1 MNEYLLAMV
10 SMTSFAFATS
20 ASPGPVNIVAAMSG
34 AEFGVKR
41 SCGYVLG
48 ATIGFVSILLG
59 IGIGFGSAFVS
70 NRTMSSALA
79 IAGAL
84 YMLYLSYK
92 LATAKPDPA
101 EKSAAPPPRFIN
113 GAIAQWLNPKA
124 WIVSISTISIYVAN
138 STNYSLYLSSFGAI
152 FFVICFVSI
161 LGWVIMGCKAS
172 TMLNGNYGVFNKIM
186 AGLLALSVVYFIVE
200 FVVLGR
206 S

>member
-1 MNEYLLAMV
+1 
-10 SMTSFAFATS
+10 MTSFAFATS

-70 NRTMSSALA
+70 NRAVSNALA
-79 IAGAL
+79 IAGAF

-92 LATAKPDPA
+92 LATAKPGPT
-101 EKSAAPPPRFIN
+101 EKNTAPPPRFIN

-124 WIVSISTISIYVAN
+124 WIVSISAISIYVAN
-138 STNYSLYLSSFGAI
+138 SRNYSLYLSSFGAI
-152 FFVICFVSI
+152 FFVICFISI

-172 TMLNGNYGVFNKIM
+172 TLLNGNYGVFNKIM